1 MEIDWVG
8 SQSILPSLDIS
19 LSGLA
24 VMVNRGS
31 TTTLPMFVVHCSR
44 FGDSFLTDMLNRC
57 IIYILS
63 YFNGG
68 LYMGRSM
75 IENTRITINIP
86 TKLLQE
92 LDSYAERKHITR
104 TAALSVLLSTA
115 LEIEHEN
122 LVALLT

>member
-1 MEIDWVG
+1 
-8 SQSILPSLDIS
+8 
-19 LSGLA
+19 
-24 VMVNRGS
+24 
-31 TTTLPMFVVHCSR
+31 MFVVHCSR

-68 LYMGRSM
+68 FYMGRSM
-75 IENTRITINIP
+75 IENTRVTINIP

-122 LVALLT
+122 LVTLLT

>member
-1 MEIDWVG
+1 
-8 SQSILPSLDIS
+8 
-19 LSGLA
+19 
-24 VMVNRGS
+24 
-31 TTTLPMFVVHCSR
+31 
-44 FGDSFLTDMLNRC
+44 
-57 IIYILS
+57 
-63 YFNGG
+63 
-68 LYMGRSM
+68 MGRSM
-75 IENTRITINIP
+75 IENTRVTINIP